1 MNQHLSEA
9 IGAGLILGA
18 LHGAMASAVPVTP
31 NFTSG
36 TVTSHSES
44 TQTVTETIRQV
55 DFQTGWS
62 YTVTGTNIN
71 IPENPQIGATY
82 TQINPGEAFQF
93 SESYLGPGQSRLTEI
108 TRTTETFSVTDSIS
122 VFTQ

>member
-1 MNQHLSEA
+1 MNLQQSV
-9 IGAGLILGA
+9 GAGLILGA
-18 LHGAMASAVPVTP
+18 LHGAIASAAPVTP

-36 TVTSHSES
+36 TVTSHTES
-44 TQTVTETIRQV
+44 TQTITETIRQV
-55 DFQTGWS
+55 DFQTVWC
-62 YTVTGTNIN
+62 YTLTGTKIN

-82 TQINPGEAFQF
+82 TQLDPGAPFQF
-93 SESYLGPGQSRLTEI
+93 SESYLGPGQSRVTDI